1 MRLGLI
7 AAAISLAAAD
17 GIPPELI
24 DPLSRTGITGVMVG
38 LVVWLVM
45 KSDRKTGEGLKALSA
60 SIDRQSGAID
70 KLRENCAAIRK
81 E

>member
-24 DPLSRTGITGVMVG
+24 DPLSRTGFTGVMVG

-60 SIDRQSGAID
+60 SIDRQSGAVD
-70 KLRENCAAIRK
+70 RLRENCAAIRK